1 MSSSGNAKTG
11 PTGIVV
17 DVDEYSA
24 SGSTMLKDI
33 VKIIKSVFA
42 NHENAT
48 CSALSREVKVTFFGD
63 AQEGGECWAEFV
75 AVVVLNI
82 SVVVVTV
89 NLFCHRAAIFGRNR
103 LKQSTGLRGS
113 VLLGRSSELIVRTH
127 VIHWCTFHQAKSG
140 VKRASCST
148 NSPARSRLFF
158 PSMSK

>member
-48 CSALSREVKVTFFGD
+48 CSALSREVKVCAPEFFFSLTQ
-63 AQEGGECWAEFV
+63 ALL
-75 AVVVLNI
+75 AV
-82 SVVVVTV
+82 
-89 NLFCHRAAIFGRNR
+89 
-103 LKQSTGLRGS
+103 
-113 VLLGRSSELIVRTH
+113 E
-127 VIHWCTFHQAKSG
+127 
-140 VKRASCST
+140 
-148 NSPARSRLFF
+148 
-158 PSMSK
+158 